1 MARDRNILMM
11 LCSPRAEEKA
21 VGMISLEILAYMTSL
36 DIMMELKKESIET
49 NIENSMKVSDNA
61 RPIMDNPI
69 RRLQTHSN
77 ILIGNIKIDFKIS
90 KSIMSPDRILL
101 DRMVMM
107 SACLCRGR
115 LLDCARREISLCEL
129 VLSWILI

>member
-1 MARDRNILMM
+1 
-11 LCSPRAEEKA
+11 
-21 VGMISLEILAYMTSL
+21 
-36 DIMMELKKESIET
+36 
-49 NIENSMKVSDNA
+49 MKVSDNA

-69 RRLQTHSN
+69 RRLQTRSN
-77 ILIGNIKIDFKIS
+77 IFIGNIDFNIS

-107 SACLCRGR
+107 SACLCGGR